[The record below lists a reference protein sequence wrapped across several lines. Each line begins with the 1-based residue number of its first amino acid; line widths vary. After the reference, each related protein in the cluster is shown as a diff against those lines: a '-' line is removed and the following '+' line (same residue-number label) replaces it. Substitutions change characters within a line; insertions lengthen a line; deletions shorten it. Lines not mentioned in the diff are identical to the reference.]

1 MVVLRFGH
9 RVQRDVRVTTHV
21 CLTARALGAEGVVIS
36 DVSDSRIVETV
47 NRVTAD
53 FGGHF
58 KVETARPWRSVISDW
73 KHSGGT
79 IVHLTAYGMPLSKVI
94 QTIRESKTDKLVVV
108 GAEKVPGE
116 FFKLADWNVAVTN
129 QPISEVSA
137 LGVFLDWYFEHARLE
152 ERFSNAKLEIIPTG
166 HGKKV
171 VTA

>member
-1 MVVLRFGH
+1 
-9 RVQRDVRVTTHV
+9 
-21 CLTARALGAEGVVIS
+21 VVIS
-36 DVSDSRIVETV
+36 DVSDRRIVETV
-47 NRVTAD
+47 DRVTAD

-58 KVETARPWRSVISDW
+58 KVETAKPWRLTIADW
-73 KHSGGT
+73 KRSGGT
-79 IVHLTAYGMPLSKVI
+79 IVHLTAYGIPLPKII
-94 QTIRESKTDKLVVV
+94 QTIRQSHTDKLVVV

-116 FFKLADWNVAVTN
+116 LFRLADWNVAVTN

-152 ERFSNAKLEIIPTG
+152 ERFPGAKLEIIPME